1 MASKGL
7 PQHDRPWLT
16 ALDRTT
22 TIPAEFAMSGSFK
35 LQFEVIRTIA
45 ASLRRRDRSHLVCR
59 CDQTMSE
66 LWNFHFSEKLVPGA
80 ASEFSCVV
88 MG

>member
-16 ALDRTT
+16 PLDGTT
-22 TIPAEFAMSGSFK
+22 TIPAEWVSGSFE

-45 ASLRRRDRSHLVCR
+45 ASLFAVAIILI
-59 CDQTMSE
+59 
-66 LWNFHFSEKLVPGA
+66 WF
-80 ASEFSCVV
+80 VV
-88 MG
+88 VTRQ